1 MSGQP
6 IPQDTTGT
14 IVDQRTATAA
24 TPPPS
29 QTSTQAATTEA
40 TTDGSKDGSE
50 GEPKSLLNQAAPA
63 GAPEAYT
70 AWTVPEGFSIDEA
83 ASTEAGTIFKE
94 MGLSQDQGQKL
105 VDFYSKH
112 SKATSDHLSDLVRQ
126 QNETWQN
133 EAKNHPDLR
142 GKLDP
147 GGPVLTTISRA
158 LDSLGN
164 AQLKADFQAAM
175 DFTGAGNHPA
185 FIRAFYALASKLAEG
200 SHVAGNGPSP
210 LGQQAPGSARP
221 PTVARA
227 MYPNLP

>member
-1 MSGQP
+1 
-6 IPQDTTGT
+6 
-14 IVDQRTATAA
+14 
-24 TPPPS
+24 
-29 QTSTQAATTEA
+29 
-40 TTDGSKDGSE
+40 
-50 GEPKSLLNQAAPA
+50 
-63 GAPEAYT
+63 
-70 AWTVPEGFSIDEA
+70 
-83 ASTEAGTIFKE
+83 STEAAGIFKE
-94 MGLSQDQGQKL
+94 MGLSQAQGQKL

-112 SKATSDHLSDLVRQ
+112 SKATSDHLADMVRQ

-158 LDSLGN
+158 LDGLGN
-164 AQLKADFQAAM
+164 AQLKAEFQQAM

-185 FIRAFYALASKLAEG
+185 FIRTFYALAQKLTEG